1 MLPKLHFIC
10 VGHRLPY
17 ILGRRLVQMF
27 GGVDGVWALFT
38 SYINSFFW
46 AAAHIL
52 TKVCL
57 FLFDTS
63 RYFQS
68 QIYFLKTSQTQHI
81 KQGDSD
87 KRFRLIKSSSGF
99 FEYLRY

>member
-10 VGHRLPY
+10 IGHKLPY
-17 ILGRRLVQMF
+17 SLGRRLVQMF
-27 GGVDGVWALFT
+27 DGVDEVWALFT

-57 FLFDTS
+57 LSFDTFALLS
-63 RYFQS
+63 VANVFSQNQS
-68 QIYFLKTSQTQHI
+68 DTTHKT
-81 KQGDSD
+81 G
-87 KRFRLIKSSSGF
+87 
-99 FEYLRY
+99 